1 MGQKEDT
8 IRIPFHDLRL
18 TLARCLMSRGFSE
31 SRANQCAHIFAEN
44 SLVGVAS
51 HGLNRFPRFLD
62 WIDRSWVNP
71 AAGPERIST
80 HGGIERW
87 DGNLGPGPLNAQQCM
102 GRAMILSESTGI
114 GCVALR
120 NTNHW
125 MRAGTYAW
133 QAAEAGFLAIC
144 FTNTE
149 PNLPPWG
156 SDVPKLGNN
165 PIAISI
171 PRKNG
176 RHVLYDGAMSQFSY
190 GTLESAVAHQETL
203 PVPGG
208 FTKEGE
214 LTSDPAEIMS
224 SQRALPMG
232 FWKGSGLSLLLD
244 LLATV
249 LTSGK
254 STHQLGQ
261 QEAEYGVSQV
271 FLAFSRSLVD
281 AKSLQAIEDT
291 LADLHSTQN
300 AECRSVTYPGE
311 RQFQCRTDNLKH
323 GVAVD
328 AKIWNQVSKQ
338 LI

>member
-1 MGQKEDT
+1 M
-8 IRIPFHDLRL
+8 RIPFNELCQ
-18 TLARCLMSRGFSE
+18 TLARCLMLRGFSE
-31 SRANQCAHIFAEN
+31 SRAARCAYIFAEN

-51 HGLNRFPRFLD
+51 HGLNRFPRFLE
-62 WIDRSWVNP
+62 WIDHGWVNP
-71 AAGPERIST
+71 AASPECIST

-102 GRAMILSESTGI
+102 ERAMTLSESAGI
-114 GCVALR
+114 GSVAVR

-133 QAAEAGFLAIC
+133 QAAEAGYLAVC

-156 SDVPKLGNN
+156 SDTPKLGNN
-165 PIAISI
+165 PIAIAV

-176 RHVLYDGAMSQFSY
+176 HHVLYDGAMSQFSY
-190 GTLESAVAHQETL
+190 GSLEQAGKSRETL

-208 FTKEGE
+208 FTTSGE
-214 LTSDPAEIMS
+214 LTSNPSEILR
-224 SQRALPMG
+224 SQRALPIG
-232 FWKGSGLSLLLD
+232 FWKGSGLALLLD

-254 STHQLGQ
+254 STRQLGQ
-261 QEAEYGVSQV
+261 QKAEYGVSQV
-271 FLAFSRSLVD
+271 FLAFDRSLVD
-281 AKSLQAIEDT
+281 AGSLHAIEDT
-291 LADLHSTQN
+291 LVDLHSAQDS
-300 AECRSVTYPGE
+300 EGRSVTYPGE
-311 RQFQCRTDNLKH
+311 RQFQCRTENLKQ
-323 GVAVD
+323 GVPVNPGTW
-328 AKIWNQVSKQ
+328 KLVLNL